1 MYFSFLFS
9 SLWDAANVYG
19 NSIEGDM
26 LTTGTPLSSPPLIDM
41 ISSDPILSGVKVF
54 THFLL
59 YSPLGTKAS
68 SFIPFFYK
76 SIMIDVNH

>member
-1 MYFSFLFS
+1 MFS

-19 NSIEGDM
+19 DSIEGDM

-54 THFLL
+54 KLLL
-59 YSPLGTKAS
+59 YSPLGNKAS